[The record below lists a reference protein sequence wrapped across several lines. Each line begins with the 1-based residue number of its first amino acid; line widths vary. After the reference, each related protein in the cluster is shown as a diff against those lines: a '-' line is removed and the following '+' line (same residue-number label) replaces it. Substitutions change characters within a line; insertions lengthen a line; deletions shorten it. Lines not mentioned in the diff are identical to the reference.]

1 MVENGKAATDQDIA
15 GLDEAAARAR
25 LSQLAT
31 QISAANSAYFQ
42 NDAPIMSD
50 AAFDALKR
58 ENAAIEARFPHLKR
72 QDSPSEQIGAE
83 LGEGFTKITH
93 AERML
98 SLANAFDAADV
109 TDFVA
114 GIRRYLGLAP
124 DAQLAFTAEP
134 KIDGLSLSLRYENGQ
149 LISAAT
155 RGDGETGENVTANA
169 RTIADIPQR
178 LGHAPAILEVRGEVY
193 MGHDDFA
200 ALNARQAALGGK
212 IFANPRNAAAGSLRQ
227 LDAAITRARPLRFFA
242 YAWGALSAP
251 LAATQ
256 SGAIARLADMG
267 FATNPLTQ
275 LCPDLDAMLAH
286 YARIE
291 AQRATLGYD
300 IDGVVY
306 KLDDL
311 GLQARLGLRSTT
323 PRWAI
328 AHKFPA

>member
-72 QDSPSEQIGAE
+72 QDSPSEQVGSE
-83 LGEGFTKITH
+83 LGEGFSKITH

-124 DAQLAFTAEP
+124 DAPLAFTAEP
-134 KIDGLSLSLRYENGQ
+134 KIDGLSL
-149 LISAAT
+149 
-155 RGDGETGENVTANA
+155 
-169 RTIADIPQR
+169 
-178 LGHAPAILEVRGEVY
+178 
-193 MGHDDFA
+193 
-200 ALNARQAALGGK
+200 
-212 IFANPRNAAAGSLRQ
+212 
-227 LDAAITRARPLRFFA
+227 
-242 YAWGALSAP
+242 
-251 LAATQ
+251 
-256 SGAIARLADMG
+256 
-267 FATNPLTQ
+267 
-275 LCPDLDAMLAH
+275 
-286 YARIE
+286 
-291 AQRATLGYD
+291 
-300 IDGVVY
+300 
-306 KLDDL
+306 
-311 GLQARLGLRSTT
+311 
-323 PRWAI
+323 
-328 AHKFPA
+328 